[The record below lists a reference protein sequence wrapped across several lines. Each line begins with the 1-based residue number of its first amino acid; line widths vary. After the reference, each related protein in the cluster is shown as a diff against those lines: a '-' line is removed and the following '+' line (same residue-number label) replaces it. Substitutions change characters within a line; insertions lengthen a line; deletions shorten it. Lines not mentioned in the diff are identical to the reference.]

1 MNIYFSLAL
10 TFFGG
15 ILFGS
20 AVMQFVMT
28 NKIFDDVKEQIRRDE
43 QTKDPGKWKE
53 GFKDWGSK

>member
-43 QTKDPGKWKE
+43 QTKDPGK
-53 GFKDWGSK
+53 